1 MIRLQ
6 KLSWCPHTSYGSNI
20 YTSLTLKSQLAI
32 HYKPTATPVT
42 KLLWQARFIP
52 LFFQFFFYKKG
63 NLSKT
68 RRSRALFATLCKIS
82 YDCSKKYSVFRV
94 WVDMAKSV
102 GMGCRLEGRSFTFT
116 VSLEA
121 ELIFR
126 VFQPFCVLH
135 YHPQL
140 YCKVNDCGLKFVI
153 LRACLNI
160 LPKNTRPQYVT
171 AVFQLKVYYKL
182 AITGIAWCKAQKKAE
197 AEQEGQLKIYIQGL
211 R

>member
-1 MIRLQ
+1 MGGHGQ
-6 KLSWCPHTSYGSNI
+6 
-20 YTSLTLKSQLAI
+20 
-32 HYKPTATPVT
+32 
-42 KLLWQARFIP
+42 
-52 LFFQFFFYKKG
+52 
-63 NLSKT
+63 
-68 RRSRALFATLCKIS
+68 
-82 YDCSKKYSVFRV
+82 
-94 WVDMAKSV
+94 SV
-102 GMGCRLEGRSFTFT
+102 GTRCRLEGRNFTFA
-116 VSLEA
+116 VFLEA

-211 R
+211 RWQEFNLNQLKWRNLNQLSTNKLLIIILIMKITKTATTTIIIRFRKLPFHLVCGRYNLWRSSPAFHKITIITTTAIWNLFAVKILGLNTK